1 MSGYKARE
9 GQGDKTVIDDIVKNT
24 KKAAAIL
31 SDIRALPADR
41 LDKEMV
47 LGLLRRAVCIKLMI
61 PEVDEPQIKNLVI
74 TGIKQQ
80 VMRAGGLSDN
90 VIRHQI
96 KKYDCH
102 QTSLA
107 AQKKTLL
114 FMFMERE
121 LGITLEDDEAVDIET
136 MDQLAEAFIKR
147 LKEA

>member
-47 LGLLRRAVCIKLMI
+47 LGLLVCIKLMI

-90 VIRHQI
+90 VIRQQI

>member
-1 MSGYKARE
+1 
-9 GQGDKTVIDDIVKNT
+9 
-24 KKAAAIL
+24 
-31 SDIRALPADR
+31 
-41 LDKEMV
+41 MV

-90 VIRHQI
+90 VIRQQI

-102 QTSLA
+102 QTRLA

>member
-80 VMRAGGLSDN
+80 VMRAG
-90 VIRHQI
+90 V
-96 KKYDCH
+96 
-102 QTSLA
+102 
-107 AQKKTLL
+107 
-114 FMFMERE
+114 
-121 LGITLEDDEAVDIET
+121 
-136 MDQLAEAFIKR
+136 
-147 LKEA
+147 

>member
-90 VIRHQI
+90 VIRQ
-96 KKYDCH
+96 
-102 QTSLA
+102 QM
-107 AQKKTLL
+107 KKTLL

-136 MDQLAEAFIKR
+136 MDQLAEAFIKH

>member
-61 PEVDEPQIKNLVI
+61 PEVDEP
-74 TGIKQQ
+74 
-80 VMRAGGLSDN
+80 
-90 VIRHQI
+90 
-96 KKYDCH
+96 
-102 QTSLA
+102 
-107 AQKKTLL
+107 
-114 FMFMERE
+114 
-121 LGITLEDDEAVDIET
+121 
-136 MDQLAEAFIKR
+136 
-147 LKEA
+147 

>member
-90 VIRHQI
+90 VIRQQI
-96 KKYDCH
+96 KNMTATRPVWLHRRKPFC
-102 QTSLA
+102 SCSW
-107 AQKKTLL
+107 K
-114 FMFMERE
+114 
-121 LGITLEDDEAVDIET
+121 GNWV
-136 MDQLAEAFIKR
+136 
-147 LKEA
+147 

>member
-47 LGLLRRAVCIKLMI
+47 LGLLRRAVC
-61 PEVDEPQIKNLVI
+61 
-74 TGIKQQ
+74 
-80 VMRAGGLSDN
+80 MRAGGLSDN
-90 VIRHQI
+90 VIRQQI

>member
-47 LGLLRRAVCIKLMI
+47 LGLLRRSVCIKLMI

-90 VIRHQI
+90 VIRQQI
-96 KKYDCH
+96 KKY
-102 QTSLA
+102 
-107 AQKKTLL
+107 
-114 FMFMERE
+114 ERE